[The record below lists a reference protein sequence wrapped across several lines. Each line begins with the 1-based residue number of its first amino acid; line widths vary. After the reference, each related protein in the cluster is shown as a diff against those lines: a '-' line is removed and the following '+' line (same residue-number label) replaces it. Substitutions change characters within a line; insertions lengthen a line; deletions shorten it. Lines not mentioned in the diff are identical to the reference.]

1 MCFLG
6 TSIQKSAWWPFDFD
20 YNSLFVI
27 IYTFIV
33 EYLKCY
39 WRRDEQQLRQTDTHA
54 VVHAGNQTYFG
65 RGLVSFQGGCFVF
78 QTTTRQ
84 GFCSKLRN
92 ITKNPEWHI
101 STLDNREKN
110 RTGKNTR
117 KTLNLIKRSHE
128 WGPSQTEV
136 KEVTFEH
143 RFLR

>member
-27 IYTFIV
+27 IYTFIL

-39 WRRDEQQLRQTDTHA
+39 WRRDEQQLRLIPMRLCMQVTRLTSA
-54 VVHAGNQTYFG
+54 GGWLTFRGVVLFF
-65 RGLVSFQGGCFVF
+65 RLPLDRVSVLSYVISQ
-78 QTTTRQ
+78 
-84 GFCSKLRN
+84 
-92 ITKNPEWHI
+92 KNPEWHI